1 MNSLCMRLY
10 VDLFYKKDNSK
21 LVDYN
26 KYLYVSKQLS
36 INIRFSNLL
45 TNLDIFIK
53 EIYKNLSNLLVI

>member
-1 MNSLCMRLY
+1 MRLY

>member
-10 VDLFYKKDNSK
+10 VDVFYKKDKSK